1 MRRADRHPR
10 VARVGRVFA
19 FATTSMAALSA
30 SALAFA
36 ASAPV
41 AVDAAEDIRD
51 IRAPWAIPPWWR
63 WPLAIAAAAVAALAI
78 VLLVRWW
85 QKRRARAQT
94 PLERARESLRLA
106 EAHARA
112 GRSREWADIVSE
124 TLRGALAARLGAS
137 VLPQTT
143 SELADAAWTQWAY
156 EGPVEATGAPPQT
169 PATEG
174 RLPEAPK
181 IVELLRACDLA
192 RFAKASLGTDAL
204 VESTVVARDLVER
217 LLAPRTSDAPPSPP
231 RPELVTP

>member
-1 MRRADRHPR
+1 MRRAHRHPR
-10 VARVGRVFA
+10 VARVFA

-41 AVDAAEDIRD
+41 PDAAEDIRD

-85 QKRRARAQT
+85 HKRRARAQT

-192 RFAKASLGTDAL
+192 RFAKASLDTEAL
-204 VESTVVARDLVER
+204 VESTVLARDLVER
-217 LLAPRTSDAPPSPP
+217 LLAPRTSEAPPSPP
-231 RPELVTP
+231 RHELVTP

>member
-30 SALAFA
+30 SALAIA

-41 AVDAAEDIRD
+41 PDAAEDIRD

-156 EGPVEATGAPPQT
+156 EGPVEATGAPPQA
-169 PATEG
+169 PFGSG

-192 RFAKASLGTDAL
+192 RFAKASLDTEAL
-204 VESTVVARDLVER
+204 VESTVLARDLVER
-217 LLAPRTSDAPPSPP
+217 LLAPRTSEAPPSPP
-231 RPELVTP
+231 RHELVTP

>member
-1 MRRADRHPR
+1 MRRAHRQPR
-10 VARVGRVFA
+10 VARVFA

-41 AVDAAEDIRD
+41 PDAAEDIRD

-85 QKRRARAQT
+85 HKRRARAQT

-143 SELADAAWTQWAY
+143 SELADAARTVLSTRVRSRRPAR
-156 EGPVEATGAPPQT
+156 PRRRPLPKGACPRRRRSSSCSV
-169 PATEG
+169 PATSRDSQRRASTRRPSSRALSSRAISSSDSS
-174 RLPEAPK
+174 RL
-181 IVELLRACDLA
+181 
-192 RFAKASLGTDAL
+192 G
-204 VESTVVARDLVER
+204 
-217 LLAPRTSDAPPSPP
+217 PP
-231 RPELVTP
+231 RRRPLHLDTSW